1 MPLLVTFEF
10 QRLPMA
16 RTLGPDWDFLGPDRD
31 LHALARDIQI
41 PTASSLGPERD
52 LLKSCL
58 TLLETLQ
65 MCWDLVGNEIMSYN
79 SYNWIVLSINMTSE
93 DGLELEK
100 LDYHFHTYKASN

>member
-16 RTLGPDWDFLGPDRD
+16 RTLGPDRD
-31 LHALARDIQI
+31 LLD
-41 PTASSLGPERD
+41 PDRD

-58 TLLETLQ
+58 TLLEILQ
-65 MCWDLVGNEIMSYN
+65 MCWELIGNEIMSYN

-93 DGLELEK
+93 DGLE
-100 LDYHFHTYKASN
+100 

>member
-1 MPLLVTFEF
+1 MPLLVIFEF

-16 RTLGPDWDFLGPDRD
+16 RTLGPDRD
-31 LHALARDIQI
+31 LLVPNQ
-41 PTASSLGPERD
+41 D

-65 MCWDLVGNEIMSYN
+65 MCWELVGNEIMSYN